1 MKAWH
6 YTTGHKAE
14 QIIASGMLMPASA
27 YIGASEKP
35 VVWFSM
41 HPYFEPTARKA
52 LVGREGTST
61 ASLEEMI
68 DHGGGLFRFGTAPRT
83 LLCGEALARKARIN
97 SFTWASLKRIGREQ
111 GADPSLW
118 FGHIGALPIDGLTF
132 ERLDSLDSVW
142 RSA

>member
-27 YIGASEKP
+27 YIGVSEKP

-41 HPYFEPTARKA
+41 DQRFEPTARKA
-52 LVGREGTST
+52 VILDGALRT
-61 ASLEEMI
+61 ASLKEMI
-68 DHGGGLFRFGTAPRT
+68 DHGGGLFRFGAPPRT
-83 LLCGEALARKARIN
+83 LLCGEVLARKARIN
-97 SFTWASLKRIGREQ
+97 SATWAGLKRAGRSQ

-118 FGHIGALPIDGLTF
+118 FGHIGAMPIKGLTF
-132 ERLDSLDSVW
+132 ERLDCPDGTWSP
-142 RSA
+142 A

>member
-14 QIIASGMLMPASA
+14 QIVASGMLMPATA
-27 YIGASEKP
+27 HIGATEEP
-35 VVWFSM
+35 VVWFSLDQ
-41 HPYFEPTARKA
+41 YFELTARKA
-52 LVGREGTST
+52 VVMNGIVRT

-68 DHGGGLFRFGTAPRT
+68 DHGGGLFRFGAAPRA

-97 SFTWASLKRIGREQ
+97 RATWASLKRVGRSQ

-118 FGHIGALPIDGLTF
+118 FGHIGAMPIDGLAF
-132 ERLDSLDSVW
+132 ERLDSLDSTW
-142 RSA
+142 RRA